1 MRYFAFSLIFFMNIS
16 PVNAEFYSKEAAQ
29 VFLTEYCITLVDE
42 IEKSYQKQKEAVER
56 NRTSDFNKLGRW
68 IYGISEVF
76 ANLDCSNQINKHE

>member
-16 PVNAEFYSKEAAQ
+16 PVNAELYSKEAAQ

-56 NRTSDFNKLGRW
+56 NRTSDFNKLGFF
-68 IYGISEVF
+68 IDF
-76 ANLDCSNQINKHE
+76 INSICTNVSH